1 MFKRDFNKMKKCF
14 YKMDPFNFVPLKKTP
29 WGGKKISELKKRYF
43 QDSSEKIPNRI
54 GESWEI
60 STDLNFPSKI
70 SSSLNEKITLN
81 ELLNSDAKR
90 ILGSSIAEKYGS
102 HSPLLLKWL
111 NADDLLSVQLHPKN
125 GNPLLK
131 NDECG
136 KPESWLVLDVDQ
148 GGFVYLGF
156 KEGLSKDQIID
167 FLLNDEPDKCLHRY
181 EPEKLDYISVPPGC
195 VHAVG
200 SGIFVAEP
208 QYVLPKKSG
217 KTWRISDWRRLY
229 DENGLKSPDGKPR
242 ELHVKE
248 SLEAIDWNLPRG
260 KNLERI
266 LVRNMKN
273 ADPFHG
279 DANNPFALQVFC
291 KIGETRY
298 VPLQKKLFSI
308 VTVWS
313 GELDLKSGSDN
324 IKMCAGESAIV
335 SSDADDVSLTLF
347 KRGADDPCVAF
358 FALNE
363 EVL

>member
-1 MFKRDFNKMKKCF
+1 ME
-14 YKMDPFNFVPLKKTP
+14 PFNFVPLKKTP

-43 QDSSEKIPNRI
+43 PESGVEIPNQI

-70 SSSLNEKITLN
+70 SIQLGDQITLN
-81 ELLNSDAKR
+81 ELISNDASR
-90 ILGSSIAEKYGS
+90 ILGESIAEKYGS

-125 GNPLLK
+125 GNPFLK
-131 NDECG
+131 CDECG
-136 KPESWLVLDVDQ
+136 KPESWLVLEVDY
-148 GGFVYLGF
+148 GGYVYLGF
-156 KEGLSKDQIID
+156 KDELSKNQIID
-167 FLLNDEPDKCLHRY
+167 FLLNDQPEKCLNRY
-181 EPEKLDYISVPPGC
+181 EPKKLDYISVPPGC

-217 KTWRISDWRRLY
+217 KTWRISDWQRLY
-229 DENGLKSPDGKPR
+229 DNNGLKSPEGKPR

-248 SLEAIDWNLPRG
+248 SLDSIDWNLPRG
-260 KNLERI
+260 KKLEEM

-273 ADPFHG
+273 APPFLG
-279 DANNPFALQVFC
+279 DLNNPFALQVYC
-291 KIGETRY
+291 SIGDRIY
-298 VPLQKKLFSI
+298 VPLQKKSFSI

-313 GELDLKSGSDN
+313 GELVLKSGSDCM
-324 IKMCAGESAIV
+324 KMCAGESAII
-335 SSDADDVSLTLF
+335 SSDVCDVSLSLF
-347 KRGADDPCVAF
+347 KRSGDDPCAAF

>member
-1 MFKRDFNKMKKCF
+1 MKKSF

-29 WGGKKISELKKRYF
+29 WGGKKISELKKKYF
-43 QDSSEKIPNRI
+43 PESAGEIPNRI

-60 STDLNFPSKI
+60 STDLYFPSKI
-70 SSSLNEKITLN
+70 FSQSKDKISLSD
-81 ELLNSDAKR
+81 LLKNDANR
-90 ILGSSIAEKYGS
+90 ILGESIAEKYGS

-111 NADDLLSVQLHPKN
+111 NADDLLSVQLHPNN
-125 GNPLLK
+125 GNLLLK

-156 KEGLSKDQIID
+156 KDGLSKNQIID
-167 FLLNDEPDKCLHRY
+167 FLLNDEPEKCLYRY
-181 EPEKLDYISVPPGC
+181 EPKKLDYISVPPGC

-200 SGIFVAEP
+200 NGIFVAEP
-208 QYVLPKKSG
+208 QYILPKKLG

-229 DENGLKSPDGKPR
+229 DENGLKSAKGKPR

-248 SLEAIDWNLPRG
+248 SLESIDWDLPKG
-260 KNLERI
+260 KRLEKL

-273 ADPFHG
+273 AVPFYG
-279 DANNPFALQVFC
+279 DLNNPFALQVFC
-291 KIGETRY
+291 SIGDNSY

-313 GELDLKSGSDN
+313 GELVLKSGLDSM
-324 IKMCAGESAIV
+324 KMSAGESAIIA
-335 SSDADDVSLTLF
+335 SDVDNVSLTLF
-347 KRGADDPCVAF
+347 EKGGDAPCAAF

>member
-1 MFKRDFNKMKKCF
+1 MKKYF

-43 QDSSEKIPNRI
+43 PESSNEIPNQI
-54 GESWEI
+54 GESWEV
-60 STDLNFPSKI
+60 STDLNYPSKI
-70 SSSLNEKITLN
+70 SSQLEDKITLN
-81 ELLNSDAKR
+81 ELLKNDANR
-90 ILGSSIAEKYGS
+90 ILGASIAEKYAS

-131 NDECG
+131 SDECG
-136 KPESWLVLDVDQ
+136 KPESWLVIDVDQ

-156 KEGLSKDQIID
+156 KEELSKNQIID
-167 FLLNDEPDKCLHRY
+167 FLLNDQPEKCLHCY
-181 EPEKLDYISVPPGC
+181 EPKKLDYISVPPGC
-195 VHAVG
+195 VHAIGRGV
-200 SGIFVAEP
+200 FVAEP

-229 DENGLKSPDGKPR
+229 DENGLKSAGGKPR

-260 KNLERI
+260 KKLEAK
-266 LVRNMKN
+266 LVRNMRN
-273 ADPFHG
+273 AGPFYG
-279 DANNPFALQVFC
+279 DLNNPFALQVFC
-291 KIGETRY
+291 TIGYMRY
-298 VPLQKKLFSI
+298 VPLQNKLFSI

-313 GELDLKSGSDN
+313 GELVLKSGSDSMV
-324 IKMCAGESAIV
+324 MCAGESAIV
-335 SSDADDVSLTLF
+335 SSDVNDVSLTLI
-347 KRGADDPCVAF
+347 KRGEDDPCAAF